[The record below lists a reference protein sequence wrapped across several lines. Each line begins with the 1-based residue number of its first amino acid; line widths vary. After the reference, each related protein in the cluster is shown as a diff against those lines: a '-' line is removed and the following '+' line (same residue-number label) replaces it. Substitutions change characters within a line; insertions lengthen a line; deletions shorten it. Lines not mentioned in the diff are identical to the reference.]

1 MKLNLDNIGY
11 VDFNR
16 LHTRLLGDPYTNCT
30 PKHTKT
36 EYFKTFSRDH
46 CLFECLAKWIENK
59 CDCIPALFPSKNGYV
74 IQNDH
79 IKYLTMVLRNFSYCT
94 IKQAALC
101 ATPQIMGFNYG
112 SCACLPSCD
121 QKDFII
127 NSVHYGKWRQAL
139 MKTDLIKGSG
149 KTIRP

>member
-16 LHTRLLGDPYTNCT
+16 LHTKLLGKPYTDCM

-36 EYFKTFSRDH
+36 EYFKTYSQDH
-46 CLFECLAKWIENK
+46 CLFECLAKWIEDK
-59 CDCIPALFPSKNGYV
+59 CGCIPALFPSKPGYNK
-74 IQNDH
+74 I
-79 IKYLTMVLRNFSYCT
+79 LMLLFFNFKKIFISRKFLSYCS
-94 IKQAALC
+94 IKDAALC

-127 NSVHYGKWRQAL
+127 NSVHYGKWRKAL
-139 MKTDLIKGSG
+139 MKTDLIKESG
-149 KTIRP
+149 